1 MKILLSALACEPG
14 KGSELEVGF
23 RAMLGAASQ
32 HEVWVLTNKDTIPAV
47 RHGIQGLPEAERIP
61 TLKEST
67 LAWMPKVS
75 QLLTIPG
82 FHFYYDRW
90 QRRAASRG
98 RQLDRVV
105 DFDVVHHVTLAA
117 YWTRTGVA
125 AIDKPLVW
133 GPVGGGAEPPL
144 RLLRALGWRGLLE
157 DAGRFLARRFLAQ
170 FGPARRAQR
179 RAAIT
184 FAQDPATLERI
195 RTRGRICFAHQCHRR
210 STQRGCTAIG
220 PSNQR
225 CVVRWSAR
233 SVNSGPMLALRA
245 FR

>member
-1 MKILLSALACEPG
+1 MPTAAAYGRVHLRVLSSPGHPSAPRIIALVSPVGGLMKILLSALACEPG

-47 RHGIQGLPEAERIP
+47 RHGIQGLPEAERIH
-61 TLKEST
+61 LEGIDFGVD
-67 LAWMPKVS
+67 AEGIE
-75 QLLTIPG
+75 LLTIPG

-90 QRRAASRG
+90 QRRAASRA

-179 RAAIT
+179 RAVIT
-184 FAQDPATLERI
+184 FA
-195 RTRGRICFAHQCHRR
+195 
-210 STQRGCTAIG
+210 
-220 PSNQR
+220 
-225 CVVRWSAR
+225 
-233 SVNSGPMLALRA
+233 
-245 FR
+245 